1 MRNLSRRAAWL
12 QAVVLLAIVATI
24 AVVLFA
30 RLRRPFD
37 QDTLAIRV
45 GQLQSQSAEAA
56 LLARNAMADRL
67 APGFVRQHVQ
77 QLADNVGRVEDAL
90 QAKPAQPGL
99 ERSRASA
106 SRLGHALRT
115 TLDRWSGDAAQAG
128 NVLPSLDAMAGQLDA
143 LHALLEPG
151 Q

>member
-1 MRNLSRRAAWL
+1 MRHLSRQAAWM
-12 QAVVLLAIVATI
+12 QAVLLLAVVATI
-24 AVVLFA
+24 AVVLLA
-30 RLRRPFD
+30 QLRRPFD

-77 QLADNVGRVEDAL
+77 QLADNVGRVEEAL
-90 QAKPAQPGL
+90 QAKPARPDL

-106 SRLGHALRT
+106 LRVGHALRT
-115 TLDRWSGDAAQAG
+115 TLDRWSGNAAQAG
-128 NVLPSLDAMAGQLDA
+128 RVLPHVDAMAAQLGA